1 MPVRFVPATVLAMAC
16 SACTPG
22 STDRAVAESATATAS
37 EAVPGAPQPSPAAIT
52 SLTGEWRVAGIDD
65 RPFDEPYALALSGDE
80 RELWWE
86 PRCAF
91 HIRSYRISAG
101 AVTFSAPMATGPRP
115 TMPPPVCLIAP
126 PARLGEVLRALDAA
140 QTIARTAKNG
150 VRITGGEHSLLLFSQ

>member
-22 STDRAVAESATATAS
+22 STDRAVAESATATAG

-86 PRCAF
+86 PRRLPHSQLS
-91 HIRSYRISAG
+91 HIRRGGHLFG
-101 AVTFSAPMATGPRP
+101 ANGYGAT
-115 TMPPPVCLIAP
+115 AH
-126 PARLGEVLRALDAA
+126 DAA
-140 QTIARTAKNG
+140 ARVLDRTAGTPWRGAARTRRSTDDCPHGQEWRAHH
-150 VRITGGEHSLLLFSQ
+150 RW